1 MNLFI
6 RHPFV
11 NLSNLVCANC
21 NSFSRWY
28 VFMYVWRLH
37 ISPWLFTYQDSIKP
51 IRYDV
56 CYKYVGVGTGFWVV
70 PLFANWFTILLLE
83 I

>member
-1 MNLFI
+1 
-6 RHPFV
+6 
-11 NLSNLVCANC
+11 
-21 NSFSRWY
+21 
-28 VFMYVWRLH
+28 MYVWRLH